1 MLLCFNNSNINR
13 LAQTAEFGIERE
25 SLRVTSDGKLS
36 QTKHPFFG
44 DPHIDRDFC
53 ENQVEMIGDVFND
66 PADLIRQLGQ
76 FLDNL
81 NEELTKNNELLW
93 AFSNPPGFD
102 SEDEIPVARFHG
114 AQRGKSEYRHY
125 LAEKYGKTK
134 MLFSGIHL
142 NISFT
147 ESLLQAAFQESGAE
161 IYTAF
166 KNDFY
171 LRLAKRLTQY
181 AWLAVYLTAASPV
194 ADASLGIKSNVY
206 SSIRCSE
213 HGYWNIFTPVLDY
226 SSLKSY
232 IRSIARYIV
241 NGDLKAASELYYP
254 VRLKPRGANSLD
266 TLLHNGVNHL
276 ELRVIDVNPLTRAGI
291 FPEDIRFIHL
301 LLLWL
306 CSLPEF
312 DFDEEKQL
320 QAIAD
325 VKAAAVFGNAE
336 IKNRAGETLEEIKR
350 FTARYFPHYLNIVE
364 YQLRKLTDGNSYA
377 EIVSRNFS
385 VGYIEKG
392 LALAGRY
399 LGGERGV

>member
-1 MLLCFNNSNINR
+1 MLLCFNNSYINR

-25 SLRVTSDGKLS
+25 SLRVTSDGKLA
-36 QTKHPFFG
+36 QTKHPFVG

-66 PADLIRQLGQ
+66 PADLIRQLGG
-76 FLDNL
+76 LL
-81 NEELTKNNELLW
+81 NEIDDELVKSNELLW
-93 AFSNPPGFD
+93 TFSNPPKFD

-114 AQRGKSEYRHY
+114 AQRGKSEYRYY

-213 HGYWNIFTPVLDY
+213 HGYWNRFTPILDY
-226 SSLKSY
+226 SSLKKY

-254 VRLKPRGANSLD
+254 VRVKPRGVNSLE

-276 ELRVIDVNPLTRAGI
+276 ELRVLDVNPLTRTGI
-291 FPEDIRFIHL
+291 FSEDIRFIHL

-306 CSLPEF
+306 SSLPEF
-312 DFDEEKQL
+312 DFDEEKQI
-320 QAIAD
+320 QSIAD

-336 IKNRAGETLEEIKR
+336 IKNRAAKTLEEIKR
-350 FTARYFPHYLNIVE
+350 FTALYFQNYLNIVD
-364 YQLRKLTDGNSYA
+364 YQLNKLHDGNSYA
-377 EIVSRNFS
+377 EIVSRKYSKDYMN
-385 VGYIEKG
+385 KG
-392 LALAGRY
+392 LALAKSYQR
-399 LGGERGV
+399 GERDV

>member
-1 MLLCFNNSNINR
+1 MLLDFNNQNINR

-25 SLRVTSDGKLS
+25 SLRVTSDGKLA
-36 QTKHPFFG
+36 QTIHPFAG
-44 DPHIDRDFC
+44 DPHLDRDFC
-53 ENQVEMIGDVFND
+53 ENQVEMIGDVFNE
-66 PADLIRQLGQ
+66 PADLIRQLGD
-76 FLDNL
+76 LLSEVDA
-81 NEELTKNNELLW
+81 ELVKNNELLW
-93 AFSNPPGFD
+93 AFSNPPKFD
-102 SEDEIPVARFHG
+102 SEDEIPVARFRG
-114 AQRGKSEYRHY
+114 AQRGKSEYRHC
-125 LAEKYGKTK
+125 LAKKYGKTK

-147 ESLLQAAFQESGAE
+147 ESLLQAAFEESGAQ

-213 HGYWNIFTPVLDY
+213 HGYWNSFTPVLDY
-226 SSLKSY
+226 SSLKNY

-254 VRLKPRGANSLD
+254 VRVKPRGANNLE
-266 TLLHNGVNHL
+266 TLLQNGVNHL
-276 ELRVIDVNPLTRAGI
+276 ELRVIDVNPLTRTGI
-291 FPEDIRFIHL
+291 FAEDIRFIHL

-306 CSLPEF
+306 CSLPES
-312 DFDEEKQL
+312 DFNKETQI

-325 VKAAAVFGNAE
+325 VKAGAVFGNAE
-336 IKNRAGETLEEIKR
+336 IKRRAKETLEEIKR
-350 FTARYFPHYLNIVE
+350 FTAQYFPDYLNIVE
-364 YQLRKLTDGNSYA
+364 YQLNKLTDGNSYA
-377 EIVSRNFS
+377 EIVSRKFTDC
-385 VGYIEKG
+385 YMEKG
-392 LALAGRY
+392 IALARRY
-399 LGGERGV
+399 QGGERDV

>member
-1 MLLCFNNSNINR
+1 MLLNFNNSNINH

-25 SLRVTSDGKLS
+25 SLRVTSDGKLA
-36 QTKHPFFG
+36 QTNHPFVG
-44 DPHIDRDFC
+44 DPQLDRDFC

-66 PADLIRQLGQ
+66 PADLNRQLGSL
-76 FLDNL
+76 LDEIDAALVN
-81 NEELTKNNELLW
+81 NNELLW
-93 AFSNPPGFD
+93 AFSNPPHFE

-125 LAEKYGKTK
+125 LAEKYGKKK

-147 ESLLQAAFQESGAE
+147 ERLLQAAFEQSGAAV
-161 IYTAF
+161 YTEF

-194 ADASLGIKSNVY
+194 ADDSLGVESNLF

-213 HGYWNIFTPVLDY
+213 HGYWNDFTPILDY
-226 SSLKSY
+226 TDLKSY
-232 IRSIARYIV
+232 VRSIARYIV

-254 VRLKPRGANSLD
+254 VRLKPRGANSLE
-266 TLLHNGVNHL
+266 TLFQNVVNHL
-276 ELRVIDVNPLTRAGI
+276 ELRVLDVNPLTRTGI
-291 FPEDIRFIHL
+291 FTEDIRFMHL

-306 CSLPEF
+306 SSLPDF
-312 DFDEEKQL
+312 DFHEEKQMK
-320 QAIAD
+320 AIAD

-336 IKNRAGETLEEIKR
+336 IKNRAAKTLEEIKR
-350 FTARYFPHYLNIVE
+350 FAEQYFPNYLNIVE
-364 YQLRKLTDGNSYA
+364 YQLTKLTDGNSYA
-377 EIVSRNFS
+377 EIVSREYSKDYMN
-385 VGYIEKG
+385 KG
-392 LALAGRY
+392 LALAKSYQR
-399 LGGERGV
+399 GERGV

>member
-1 MLLCFNNSNINR
+1 MLLCFNNSYINR

-53 ENQVEMIGDVFND
+53 ENQVEIIGDVFND
-66 PADLIRQLGQ
+66 PADLICQLGG
-76 FLDNL
+76 LL
-81 NEELTKNNELLW
+81 NEIDVELVKNNELLW
-93 AFSNPPGFD
+93 AFSNPPKFD

-114 AQRGKSEYRHY
+114 AQRGKSEYRYY

-213 HGYWNIFTPVLDY
+213 HGYWNRFTPILDY
-226 SSLKSY
+226 SSLKKY

-254 VRLKPRGANSLD
+254 VRVKPRGVNSLE

-276 ELRVIDVNPLTRAGI
+276 ELRVLDVNPLTRTGI
-291 FPEDIRFIHL
+291 FSEDIRFIHL
-301 LLLWL
+301 LLLWF
-306 CSLPEF
+306 CSLPDF
-312 DFDEEKQL
+312 DFDEEKQI

-336 IKNRAGETLEEIKR
+336 IKNRAAKTLEEIKR
-350 FTARYFPHYLNIVE
+350 FTALYFQNYLNIVD
-364 YQLRKLTDGNSYA
+364 YQLNKLHDGNSYA
-377 EIVSRNFS
+377 EIVSRKYSKDYMN
-385 VGYIEKG
+385 KG
-392 LALAGRY
+392 LALAKSYQR
-399 LGGERGV
+399 GERDV